1 MIIHNDFYFSIHI
14 LLGCSLL
21 ITIKN
26 DMFDQSEGKLWNYC
40 LVILTDGNQ
49 RVECT
54 MHTFVATVQCC
65 CCCVHI
71 QYDFCHQWPDLKPT
85 EVIWCHHDSEII
97 ITMTEIVESWE
108 TRNLSGHVQQLVFC
122 IMSNKIYLDLQL
134 IHVTFTICKKTG
146 WAEYSSTV
154 LKMKI
159 ELN

>member
-49 RVECT
+49 RVDCT
-54 MHTFVATVQCC
+54 HFCC
-65 CCCVHI
+65 YSAVSCCCVHI

-97 ITMTEIVESWE
+97 ITMTGIVESWE
-108 TRNLSGHVQQLVFC
+108 TRNLSLHVQQLVFC

>member
-54 MHTFVATVQCC
+54 MHTFA
-65 CCCVHI
+65 
-71 QYDFCHQWPDLKPT
+71 
-85 EVIWCHHDSEII
+85 
-97 ITMTEIVESWE
+97 
-108 TRNLSGHVQQLVFC
+108 G
-122 IMSNKIYLDLQL
+122 
-134 IHVTFTICKKTG
+134 
-146 WAEYSSTV
+146 TV
-154 LKMKI
+154 LLLCPYSIRFLSPMT
-159 ELN
+159 

>member
-54 MHTFVATVQCC
+54 NLLVQCS
-65 CCCVHI
+65 VVVVSI
-71 QYDFCHQWPDLKPT
+71 FNTIFVTNDLT
-85 EVIWCHHDSEII
+85 
-97 ITMTEIVESWE
+97 
-108 TRNLSGHVQQLVFC
+108 
-122 IMSNKIYLDLQL
+122 
-134 IHVTFTICKKTG
+134 
-146 WAEYSSTV
+146 
-154 LKMKI
+154 
-159 ELN
+159 